1 MAKFAI
7 NGLGRIGRAA
17 LRVVLD
23 TPQLELVA
31 VNDIAPI
38 DNLAYLL
45 RYDTVYGRY
54 GQAIETEDDYLIIG
68 GKRYPA
74 YHEKDP
80 AHLPWA
86 KLGVDIVL
94 ECTGVF
100 TKREDLSKHIRAGAG
115 YVILSAPASGGDVDT
130 VIHGVNRLEGGFPR
144 ILSCASCT
152 TNSITPVMEVM
163 GRRIGI
169 TKAIMTT
176 VHAYTAS
183 QSIVDAPNKKYRRGR
198 AAAASIIP
206 ASTGA
211 AVATTKALPQFKDLF
226 DGVALRVPVSV
237 GSISDIT
244 LLTARKTSVEEVN
257 RIFREEAASERYAG
271 VLGVTSDPIVS
282 ADIVQDSRAAIVD
295 LDLTRVV
302 DGDLV
307 KVMSWY
313 DNEWGYTHQ
322 LVRQATEIA
331 EVLQEA
337 DRLPVPPA

>member
-1 MAKFAI
+1 MTKIAI

-17 LRVVLD
+17 LKIVLD

-38 DNLAYLL
+38 DNIAYLL

-54 GQAIETEDDYLIIG
+54 SQAMETEGDWLIIS
-68 GKRYPA
+68 GKRFPT

-86 KLGVDIVL
+86 ELGVDVVL

-115 YVILSAPASGGDVDT
+115 YVILSAPATGEDVDT
-130 VIHGVNRLEGGFPR
+130 IIHGVNRPEGGFPR
-144 ILSCASCT
+144 IISCASCT
-152 TNSITPVMEVM
+152 TNSITPVIEII
-163 GRRIGI
+163 GRRLGI
-169 TKAIMTT
+169 AKAIMTT

-183 QSIVDAPNKKYRRGR
+183 QSLVDAPNKNFRRGR
-198 AAAASIIP
+198 AAAANLVP

-211 AVATTKALPQFKDLF
+211 AVATTKALPQYKGLF
-226 DGVALRVPVSV
+226 DGVAVRVPVPV

-244 LLTARKTSVEEVN
+244 MLTTRKTSVDEVN
-257 RIFREEAASERYAG
+257 RIFSEEAASDRYTGILA
-271 VLGVTSDPIVS
+271 VTRDPIVS
-282 ADIVQDSRAAIVD
+282 ADIVQDPHAAIVD

-322 LVRQATEIA
+322 LIRQAVEIA
-331 EVLQEA
+331 QSMKK
-337 DRLPVPPA
+337 